1 MTDAATVYLTVVTRR
16 KYAPSG
22 DTTAIMP
29 AAGLARHRKLARMHA
44 CRHVSS
50 PRRATG
56 RE

>member
-44 CRHVSS
+44 CRHISS